1 MKNNV
6 KKALALV
13 LAVISLFSLSI
24 SALAADIG
32 AEKAK
37 EIALNDAGYRAEEV
51 VYIKAEY
58 EVDDGIKVWNVDFHA
73 EDEKGRVRDYDYE
86 IAAADGR
93 ILEKDWEYEDDLYPD
108 SDDKAENFF
117 EAIFR
122 KLIQWLLELFK

>member
-1 MKNNV
+1 MKKNLR
-6 KKALALV
+6 KALALV
-13 LAVISLFSLSI
+13 LAVVSLFSLSI
-24 SALAADIG
+24 SALAADIS

-37 EIALNDAGYRAEEV
+37 EIALKDAGYRADEV

-58 EVDDGIKVWNVDFHA
+58 DVEDGRRVWNVDFHA

-108 SDDKAENFF
+108 REDKVENVF
-117 EAIFR
+117 EAFFR
-122 KLIQWLLELFK
+122 KFIQWLLELFK